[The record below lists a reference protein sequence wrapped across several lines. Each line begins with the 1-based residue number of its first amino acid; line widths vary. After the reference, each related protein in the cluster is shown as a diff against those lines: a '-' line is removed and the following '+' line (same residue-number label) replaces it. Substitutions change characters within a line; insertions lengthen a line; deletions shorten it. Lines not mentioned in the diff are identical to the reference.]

1 MVDFAKLRD
10 PAFIAR
16 VRAESEARSQ
26 RQQEEENRIW
36 AAVRALSDPDVE
48 GQLADKERRFVSSC
62 RSLVSQQRVLS
73 ERQLEWLFGLANR
86 YAPAAQSDASVPTP
100 DDAGDEPSSSPSPA

>member
-1 MVDFAKLRD
+1 MIDFAKLRD
-10 PAFIAR
+10 PAFIER

-26 RQQEEENRIW
+26 RLKEEENRIW

-73 ERQLEWLFGLANR
+73 ERQQEWLFSLANR
-86 YAPAAQSDASVPTP
+86 HVPSAQSDASVPAP
-100 DDAGDEPSSSPSPA
+100 DDLGDQTSFPSP